1 MAKGDTF
8 HCSVITPERAV
19 LEADATFV
27 AFPAHD
33 GEVGILPGRA
43 PLLYKLGIGVLR
55 VEGPTLAGG
64 AGGAGGEESLFVDG
78 GFAQMVEDRL
88 TILTEQA
95 KRPSEIDRAA
105 AERAL
110 AAAHDLPAESDAEF
124 AARQRALERAR
135 VQLRMTGAPA
145 SV

>member
-1 MAKGDTF
+1 VANTF

-43 PLLYKLGIGVLR
+43 PLLYRLGIGLLR
-55 VEGPTLAGG
+55 VETGQAT
-64 AGGAGGEESLFVDG
+64 ERFFIDG

-88 TILTEQA
+88 TLLTEQA
-95 KRPSEIDRAA
+95 KRVSEIDRAA

-110 AAAHDLPAESDAEF
+110 AAAREMPAGSDAAY
-124 AARQRALERAR
+124 AARERALARAR
-135 VQLRMTGAPA
+135 VQLHLTGGGA
-145 SV
+145 V

>member
-43 PLLYKLGIGVLR
+43 PLLFKLGIGVLR
-55 VEGPTLAGG
+55 VESPSVE
-64 AGGAGGEESLFVDG
+64 GGEESLFIDG

-95 KRPSEIDRAA
+95 KRPTEIDRAA
-105 AERAL
+105 AEKAL

-135 VQLRMTGAPA
+135 VQLRLTGAPA
-145 SV
+145 TI

>member
-1 MAKGDTF
+1 MARNDTF

-33 GEVGILPGRA
+33 GEVGILKHRA
-43 PLLYKLGIGVLR
+43 PLLYKLGAGELR
-55 VEGPTLAGG
+55 VESPDGN
-64 AGGAGGEESLFVDG
+64 ERLFVAG

-95 KRPSEIDRAA
+95 KRPEEIDRAA
-105 AERAL
+105 AQRAL
-110 AAAHDLPAESDAEF
+110 AEARTMPMGTDAEF
-124 AARQRALERAR
+124 EARQRAVRSAEM
-135 VQLRMTGAPA
+135 QLKLAA
-145 SV
+145 S